1 MSRFVARWQR
11 LLPYVLILAIA
22 SLLFHLA
29 ISPAAAQEWKVNKA
43 KSSVSLQLSVD
54 GQPVAARFGRYKFDI
69 RFDPEEAA
77 DGEIVAAID
86 AASLS
91 TGDAARDAVLYGP
104 EWLNAG
110 AYPAI
115 KLSSVKIREKAAP
128 DYRLDADLTLRG
140 VTKRVTVPLMVD
152 DAGDA
157 GKIYAQ
163 IPFNPAAFGISPA
176 SGEMQLVLDLTA
188 VHLTN

>member
-1 MSRFVARWQR
+1 M
-11 LLPYVLILAIA
+11 
-22 SLLFHLA
+22 
-29 ISPAAAQEWKVNKA
+29 NKA

-54 GQPVAARFGRYKFDI
+54 GQPVEARFGRFKFDI

-77 DGEIVAAID
+77 DGEILAAID

-91 TGDAARDAVLYGP
+91 TGDSARDAVLYGP

-152 DAGDA
+152 DAGEA
-157 GKIYAQ
+157 GKIYAAVP
-163 IPFNPAAFGISPA
+163 INPAAFGISAA